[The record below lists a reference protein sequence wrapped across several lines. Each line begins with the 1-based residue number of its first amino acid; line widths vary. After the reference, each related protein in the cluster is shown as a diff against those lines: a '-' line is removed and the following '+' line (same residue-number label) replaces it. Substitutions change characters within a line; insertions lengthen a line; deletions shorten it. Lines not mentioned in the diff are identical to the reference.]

1 MSSSSKSSGTTER
14 APTHTQT
21 RRRRVCPGAA
31 VWRHQARARAV
42 LIVAVN
48 GEKVLG
54 PRFIRLLEEIRT
66 QGSVRRAALSLG
78 IGYRHAIDWIRRAE
92 ALVERPLVIRRAG
105 GVAGG
110 GSGLTPEGVML
121 VRKYRRI
128 SRALGKIAAHAEEEI
143 LGRPK

>member
-1 MSSSSKSSGTTER
+1 MSSSPKSSGTSEHASAR
-14 APTHTQT
+14 RP
-21 RRRRVCPGAA
+21 RRRRACPGSA
-31 VWRHQARARAV
+31 VWRHRARARAV
-42 LIVAVN
+42 LIVTVD

-66 QGSVRRAALSLG
+66 QGSVRRAAFSLG

-110 GSGLTPEGVML
+110 GSGLTPD
-121 VRKYRRI
+121 
-128 SRALGKIAAHAEEEI
+128 
-143 LGRPK
+143 